1 MKKTIKRMLLVFSI
15 LTSVSAGLSPIV
27 IMNTKAEIAFQYLIG
42 LSLIIGTTFL
52 LLIIYLALDERP
64 IVKLASLPI
73 TFILVMIGFMMKEMR
88 LDLIFKGII
97 GLEISNDLLIP
108 SSEGVFNLMR
118 VMNLGLIITFIPM
131 IIAAIVLLRQVT
143 QSKRVDFS
151 MYDDTRG
158 KILKIEDTW
167 TKINRLKVYKIEIE
181 IPYYAGDRYVIE
193 KNFSIPMHMI
203 HLLTVGDT
211 IELKVNP
218 KKRKDVYINTH
229 QGIL

>member
-97 GLEISNDLLIP
+97 GLE
-108 SSEGVFNLMR
+108 
-118 VMNLGLIITFIPM
+118 
-131 IIAAIVLLRQVT
+131 
-143 QSKRVDFS
+143 
-151 MYDDTRG
+151 
-158 KILKIEDTW
+158 
-167 TKINRLKVYKIEIE
+167 
-181 IPYYAGDRYVIE
+181 
-193 KNFSIPMHMI
+193 
-203 HLLTVGDT
+203 
-211 IELKVNP
+211 
-218 KKRKDVYINTH
+218 
-229 QGIL
+229 

>member
-131 IIAAIVLLRQVT
+131 VIAAIVLLRQVT

-193 KNFSIPMHMI
+193 KKFSIPMHMI
-203 HLLTVGDT
+203 HLLTVGET